1 MDLYTIRNMLSQG
14 KSIYDLPLRVTFY
27 ARVSTDR
34 YEQLNSLENQVM
46 YFENFIKEQENWTF
60 VDGYVDEGI
69 SGTSVKKREDFLR
82 MVDDAKKKKFDL
94 ILTKEISRFSRNTLD
109 SIKYTQELLICGVG
123 VHFLS
128 DNINTFQPDSELRL
142 TIMSSIAQEEIR
154 KLSERVRFG
163 YKRSVE
169 KGIVPGSNNIY
180 GYTKN
185 KGKLVIDEEQAK
197 FIRLIFE
204 TYVSENIGVHR
215 LGFKLFEEYG
225 VTNYSG
231 KPIAGT
237 VIKNIIRNPKYKGYF
252 CAHKETTVDYHDRK
266 RKRFKRDEWI
276 VYKDNETCPP
286 IVSEELWDKANEI
299 LDARSKKHDQINK
312 NNKYNKFPFSGLM
325 HCHFDG
331 ATFVRGTY
339 QIGKGDRSR
348 RRKFWAC
355 NNYRIHGKKKTE
367 GCNSPVLYYEE
378 LVEVCKKI
386 LNMILVCQ
394 DDLISEINDMIS
406 DIRTKKDYK
415 KEIKLID
422 EKLFK
427 TNNEKK
433 ELIMMRLRKEIDLK
447 EYNSLKDDL
456 DEKINSLEENKRKL
470 IEEEQ
475 NEQSSE
481 KNFEE
486 FKKKINDMVLSDD
499 EKILEIAQLFFEDIR
514 VESIKDDETDQK
526 VILHAKLNVS
536 NREDDTF
543 DFNKFLLLFCTRQG
557 CRYYDKY
564 LCLRFRRLL
573 RRFDESKSQR
583 NRYEKY
589 CLP

>member
-1 MDLYTIRNMLSQG
+1 MDLYTIRNMLGQG

-34 YEQLNSLENQVM
+34 YEQLNSLENQVT
-46 YFENFIKEQENWTF
+46 YFSNFIKEQENWTF

-82 MVDDAKKKKFDL
+82 MVDDAKKRKFDL

-109 SIKYTQELLICGVG
+109 SIKYTQELLSNGVG

-154 KLSERVRFG
+154 KLSERIRFG

-215 LGFKLFEEYG
+215 LGFKLFDEYG

-299 LDARSKKHDQINK
+299 LDARSKKHDQIHK
-312 NNKYNKFPFSGLM
+312 NNKYNKFAFSGLM
-325 HCHFDG
+325 HCYYDG

-367 GCNSPVLYYEE
+367 GCNSPVIYYEE
-378 LVEVCKKI
+378 LVEICKKI
-386 LNMILVCQ
+386 LKLILTCQ

-415 KEIKLID
+415 KEIKQVED
-422 EKLFK
+422 KTFK
-427 TNNEKK
+427 INNEKK
-433 ELIMMRLRKEIDLK
+433 ELIMMRMRKEIDLN
-447 EYNSLKDDL
+447 EYNTLKNDL
-456 DEKINSLEENKRKL
+456 DSQIEKLEETKRKL

-475 NEQSSE
+475 NQESSE
-481 KNFEE
+481 KNFDD
-486 FKKKINDMVLSDD
+486 FKKKINDIVFSDD
-499 EKILEIAQLFFEDIR
+499 EKVLEIAQLIFDDIR

-526 VILHAKLNVS
+526 VILHAKLNVFNS
-536 NREDDTF
+536 KDDTF
-543 DFNKFLLLFCTRQG
+543 NFDKFLLLFCTHQ
-557 CRYYDKY
+557 RYSANSSSNSNRSSKY
-564 LCLRFRRLL
+564 KL
-573 RRFDESKSQR
+573 
-583 NRYEKY
+583 
-589 CLP
+589 

>member
-34 YEQLNSLENQVM
+34 YAQLNSLENQVM
-46 YFENFIKEQENWTF
+46 YFENFIKEQENWIF
-60 VDGYVDEGI
+60 VEGYVDEGI

-109 SIKYTQELLICGVG
+109 SIKYTQELLSCGVG

-215 LGFKLFEEYG
+215 LGFKLFEKYG

-433 ELIMMRLRKEIDLK
+433 ELIMMRMRKEIDLK

-536 NREDDTF
+536 SREDDTF

-557 CRYYDKY
+557 CGDCS
-564 LCLRFRRLL
+564 CLSCCGFNGWFCF
-573 RRFDESKSQR
+573 FDE
-583 NRYEKY
+583 
-589 CLP
+589 

>member
-1 MDLYTIRNMLSQG
+1 MDLYAIRNMLSQG

-34 YEQLNSLENQVM
+34 YEQLNSLENQVT

-60 VDGYVDEGI
+60 VEGYVDEGI

-82 MVDDAKKKKFDL
+82 MVDDAKRKKIDL

-109 SIKYTQELLICGVG
+109 SIKYTQELLSNGVG

-197 FIRLIFE
+197 FIKLIFE
-204 TYVSENIGVHR
+204 IYVSENIGVHK

-231 KPIAGT
+231 KPIAGA

-266 RKRFKRDEWI
+266 RKKFKRDEWI

-286 IVSEELWDKANEI
+286 IVSEELWDRANEK
-299 LDARSKKHDQINK
+299 LDAKSKKHDQINK
-312 NNKYNKFPFSGLM
+312 NNKYSKFAFSGLM
-325 HCHFDG
+325 HCHYDG

-339 QIGKGDRSR
+339 QIGKGARSR

-367 GCNSPVLYYEE
+367 GCNSPVIYYEK
-378 LVEVCKKI
+378 LVEICKKI
-386 LNMILVCQ
+386 LTMIIECQ

-415 KEIKLID
+415 KEIKKIE

-427 TNNEKK
+427 VNNEKK
-433 ELIMMRLRKEIDLK
+433 ELIMMRMRKEIDLQ
-447 EYNSLKDDL
+447 EYNTLKDDL
-456 DEKINSLEENKRKL
+456 DSQIKSMEEDKIKL

-475 NEQSSE
+475 NQESSE
-481 KNFEE
+481 KNFTE
-486 FKKKINDMVLSDD
+486 FKEKVNSIVFSDD
-499 EKILEIAQLFFEDIR
+499 EKVLELAQTFFEDIK
-514 VESIKDDETDQK
+514 VESIKDDETKQK
-526 VILHAKLNVS
+526 VILHAKLNVFNS
-536 NREDDTF
+536 KDETF
-543 DFNKFLLLFCTRQG
+543 DLENFLLLFCKRQG
-557 CRYYDKY
+557 CSCCSSRSYWW
-564 LCLRFRRLL
+564 
-573 RRFDESKSQR
+573 Q
-583 NRYEKY
+583 
-589 CLP
+589 

>member
-1 MDLYTIRNMLSQG
+1 MDLYAIRNMLGQG

-34 YEQLNSLENQVM
+34 YEQLNSLENQVT
-46 YFENFIKEQENWTF
+46 YFSNFIKEQENWTF

-109 SIKYTQELLICGVG
+109 SIKYTQELLSNGVG

-215 LGFKLFEEYG
+215 LGFKLFDEYG

-299 LDARSKKHDQINK
+299 LDARSKNHDQINK

-325 HCHFDG
+325 HCYFDG

-394 DDLISEINDMIS
+394 DDLVSEINDMIS

-433 ELIMMRLRKEIDLK
+433 ELIMMRMRKEIDLK

-456 DEKINSLEENKRKL
+456 DDKINSLEENKRKL

-475 NEQSSE
+475 NKQSSE
-481 KNFEE
+481 KNYED
-486 FKKKINDMVLSDD
+486 FKKKINDMVLNDD

-536 NREDDTF
+536 NSKDDTF
-543 DFNKFLLLFCTRQG
+543 DFNKFLLLFCSRQG
-557 CRYYDKY
+557 CRRS
-564 LCLRFRRLL
+564 LSNSNVR
-573 RRFDESKSQR
+573 
-583 NRYEKY
+583 
-589 CLP
+589 

>member
-109 SIKYTQELLICGVG
+109 SIKYTQELLSCGVG

-225 VTNYSG
+225 VNNYSG

-367 GCNSPVLYYEE
+367 GCNSPVFYYEE

-406 DIRTKKDYK
+406 DIRNKKDYK

-433 ELIMMRLRKEIDLK
+433 ELIMMRMRKEIDLK
-447 EYNSLKDDL
+447 EYNFLKDDL

-475 NEQSSE
+475 SQKSSE
-481 KNFEE
+481 KNFDD
-486 FKKKINDMVLSDD
+486 FKKKINDIVFSDD
-499 EKILEIAQLFFEDIR
+499 EKILEIAQLIFEDIR

-526 VILHAKLNVS
+526 VILHAKLNVFNS
-536 NREDDTF
+536 KDDTF
-543 DFNKFLLLFCTRQG
+543 NFDKFLLLFCTRQG
-557 CRYYDKY
+557 CCFNDSR
-564 LCLRFRRLL
+564 LCWW
-573 RRFDESKSQR
+573 
-583 NRYEKY
+583 
-589 CLP
+589 

>member
-1 MDLYTIRNMLSQG
+1 MDLYAIRNMLGQG

-34 YEQLNSLENQVM
+34 YEQLNSLENQVT
-46 YFENFIKEQENWTF
+46 YFSNFIKEQENWTF
-60 VDGYVDEGI
+60 VEGYVDEGI

-109 SIKYTQELLICGVG
+109 SIKYTQELLSNGVG

-154 KLSERVRFG
+154 KLSERIRFG

-197 FIRLIFE
+197 TIRLIFE

-215 LGFKLFEEYG
+215 LGFKLFDEYG
-225 VTNYSG
+225 VCNYSG

-312 NNKYNKFPFSGLM
+312 NNKYNKFAFSGLM
-325 HCHFDG
+325 HCYYDG

-355 NNYRIHGKKKTE
+355 NNYRIHGKKKNE
-367 GCNSPVLYYEE
+367 GCNSPVIYYEE

-386 LNMILVCQ
+386 LKMMLTCQ

-415 KEIKLID
+415 REIKQLED
-422 EKLFK
+422 KTFK
-427 TNNEKK
+427 INNEKK
-433 ELIMMRLRKEIDLK
+433 ELIMMRMRKEIDLK

-456 DEKINSLEENKRKL
+456 DKQIETLEETKRKL

-475 NEQSSE
+475 SQESSE
-481 KNFEE
+481 KNFDD
-486 FKKKINDMVLSDD
+486 FKKKINDIVFSDD
-499 EKILEIAQLFFEDIR
+499 EKILEIAQLIFEDIR

-526 VILHAKLNVS
+526 VILHAKLNVFNS
-536 NREDDTF
+536 KDDTF
-543 DFNKFLLLFCTRQG
+543 NFDKFLLLFCTSQG
-557 CRYYDKY
+557 CGTYN
-564 LCLRFRRLL
+564 C
-573 RRFDESKSQR
+573 
-583 NRYEKY
+583 
-589 CLP
+589 

>member
-46 YFENFIKEQENWTF
+46 YFENFIKEQENWIF
-60 VDGYVDEGI
+60 VEGYVDEGI

-109 SIKYTQELLICGVG
+109 SIKYTQELLSCGVG

-197 FIRLIFE
+197 SIRLIFE

-215 LGFKLFEEYG
+215 LGFKLFEKYG

-406 DIRTKKDYK
+406 DIRNKKDYK

-433 ELIMMRLRKEIDLK
+433 ELIMMRMRKEIDLK

-557 CRYYDKY
+557 CCFNDSR
-564 LCLRFRRLL
+564 LCWW
-573 RRFDESKSQR
+573 
-583 NRYEKY
+583 
-589 CLP
+589 

>member
-1 MDLYTIRNMLSQG
+1 MDLYTIRNMLG
-14 KSIYDLPLRVTFY
+14 KGRSIYDLPLRVTFY

-46 YFENFIKEQENWTF
+46 YFKNFIKSQDNWTF
-60 VDGYVDEGI
+60 IEGYIDEGI
-69 SGTSVKKREDFLR
+69 SGTSTKKREEFLK
-82 MVDDAKKKKFDL
+82 MIDDAKKKKFDL

-109 SIKYTQELLICGVG
+109 SIKYTQELLISGVG

-185 KGKLVIDEEQAK
+185 KGKLVVDEEQAK
-197 FIRLIFE
+197 FVKLIFE
-204 TYVSENIGVHR
+204 IYVTENIGVHK

-312 NNKYNKFPFSGLM
+312 NNKYNKFAFSGLM
-325 HCHFDG
+325 HCYYDG

-339 QIGKGDRSR
+339 QIGKGDKSR

-367 GCNSPVLYYEE
+367 GCNSPVIYYEE

-386 LNMILVCQ
+386 LKMMLTCQ

-415 KEIKLID
+415 REIKQVEDKI
-422 EKLFK
+422 FK
-427 TNNEKK
+427 INNEKK
-433 ELIMMRLRKEIDLK
+433 ELIMMRMRKEIDLK

-456 DEKINSLEENKRKL
+456 DKQIETLEETKRKL

-475 NEQSSE
+475 SQESSE
-481 KNFEE
+481 KNFDD
-486 FKKKINDMVLSDD
+486 FKKKINDIVFSDD
-499 EKILEIAQLFFEDIR
+499 EKILEIAQLIFEDIR

-526 VILHAKLNVS
+526 VILHAKLNVFNS
-536 NREDDTF
+536 KDDTF
-543 DFNKFLLLFCTRQG
+543 NFDKFLLLFCTR
-557 CRYYDKY
+557 
-564 LCLRFRRLL
+564 
-573 RRFDESKSQR
+573 
-583 NRYEKY
+583 
-589 CLP
+589 

>member
-1 MDLYTIRNMLSQG
+1 MDLYTIRNMLG
-14 KSIYDLPLRVTFY
+14 KGRSIYDLPLRVTFY

-46 YFENFIKEQENWTF
+46 YFKNFIKSQGNWTF
-60 VDGYVDEGI
+60 IEGYIDEGI
-69 SGTSVKKREDFLR
+69 SGTSTKKREEFLK
-82 MVDDAKKKKFDL
+82 MIDDAKKKKFDL

-109 SIKYTQELLICGVG
+109 SIKYTQELLISGVG

-185 KGKLVIDEEQAK
+185 KGKLVVDEEQAK
-197 FIRLIFE
+197 FVKLIFE
-204 TYVSENIGVHR
+204 IYVTENIGVHK

-312 NNKYNKFPFSGLM
+312 NNKYNKFAFSGLM
-325 HCHFDG
+325 HCYYDG

-339 QIGKGDRSR
+339 QIGKGDKSR

-367 GCNSPVLYYEE
+367 GCNSPVIYYEE

-386 LNMILVCQ
+386 LKMMLTCQ
-394 DDLISEINDMIS
+394 DNLISEINDMIR

-415 KEIKLID
+415 REIKQVED
-422 EKLFK
+422 KTFK
-427 TNNEKK
+427 INNEKK
-433 ELIMMRLRKEIDLK
+433 ELIMMRMRKEIDLK

-456 DEKINSLEENKRKL
+456 DKQIETLEETKRKL

-475 NEQSSE
+475 SQESSE
-481 KNFEE
+481 KNFDD
-486 FKKKINDMVLSDD
+486 FKKKINDIVFSDD

-526 VILHAKLNVS
+526 VILHSKLNVS

-543 DFNKFLLLFCTRQG
+543 DFNKFLLLFCSRQG
-557 CRYYDKY
+557 CSTYD
-564 LCLRFRRLL
+564 
-573 RRFDESKSQR
+573 S
-583 NRYEKY
+583 
-589 CLP
+589 

>member
-109 SIKYTQELLICGVG
+109 SIKYTQELLSCGVG

-299 LDARSKKHDQINK
+299 LDARSKKHVQINK

-367 GCNSPVLYYEE
+367 GCNSHVLYYEE

-433 ELIMMRLRKEIDLK
+433 ELIMMRMRKEIDLK

-536 NREDDTF
+536 NSKDDTF

-557 CRYYDKY
+557 RCFSYCKY
-564 LCLRFRRLL
+564 
-573 RRFDESKSQR
+573 SSW
-583 NRYEKY
+583 
-589 CLP
+589 

>member
-1 MDLYTIRNMLSQG
+1 MDLYTIRNMLSGG

-46 YFENFIKEQENWTF
+46 YFSNFIKEQENWTF

-82 MVDDAKKKKFDL
+82 MVDDAKKRKFDL

-109 SIKYTQELLICGVG
+109 SIKYTQELLSNGVG

-197 FIRLIFE
+197 SIRLIFE
-204 TYVSENIGVHR
+204 TYVSESIGVHR
-215 LGFKLFEEYG
+215 LGFKLFEEHG
-225 VTNYSG
+225 VCNYSG

-286 IVSEELWDKANEI
+286 IVSEKLWDKANEI
-299 LDARSKKHDQINK
+299 LDVRSKKHDQINK
-312 NNKYNKFPFSGLM
+312 NNKYNKFAFSGLM
-325 HCHFDG
+325 HCYYDG

-339 QIGKGDRSR
+339 QIGKGDRNR
-348 RRKFWAC
+348 RRRFWAC

-367 GCNSPVLYYEE
+367 GCNSPVIYYEE

-386 LNMILVCQ
+386 LKLILTCQ
-394 DDLISEINDMIS
+394 NDLISEINDMIS

-415 KEIKLID
+415 KEIKQSEDKI
-422 EKLFK
+422 FK
-427 TNNEKK
+427 INNEKK
-433 ELIMMRLRKEIDLK
+433 ELIMMRMRKEIDMK
-447 EYNSLKDDL
+447 EYNTLKDDL
-456 DEKINSLEENKRKL
+456 DKQIQTLEESKRK
-470 IEEEQ
+470 IIDEEQ
-475 NEQSSE
+475 SQDSSE
-481 KNFEE
+481 KNFDD
-486 FKKKINDMVLSDD
+486 FKKKINDIVFSDD
-499 EKILEIAQLFFEDIR
+499 EKILEIAQLIFEDIR

-536 NREDDTF
+536 NKKDDTF

-557 CRYYDKY
+557 CSGSN
-564 LCLRFRRLL
+564 CLFCWW
-573 RRFDESKSQR
+573 F
-583 NRYEKY
+583 
-589 CLP
+589 

>member
-1 MDLYTIRNMLSQG
+1 MDLYAIRNMLSQG

-46 YFENFIKEQENWTF
+46 YFENFIKEQENWIF
-60 VDGYVDEGI
+60 VEGYVDEGI

-109 SIKYTQELLICGVG
+109 SIKYTQELLSCGVG

-185 KGKLVIDEEQAK
+185 KGKLVVDEEQAK
-197 FIRLIFE
+197 FVKLIFE
-204 TYVSENIGVHR
+204 IYVSENIGVHK

-266 RKRFKRDEWI
+266 RKKFKRDEWI

-339 QIGKGDRSR
+339 QIGKGDKSR

-386 LNMILVCQ
+386 LNMIIVCQ

-415 KEIKLID
+415 KEIKKIE

-427 TNNEKK
+427 VNNEKK
-433 ELIMMRLRKEIDLK
+433 ELIMMRMRKEIDLK
-447 EYNSLKDDL
+447 EYNTLKDDL
-456 DEKINSLEENKRKL
+456 DSQIKSMEEDKIKL

-499 EKILEIAQLFFEDIR
+499 EKILEIAQLFFEDIS
-514 VESIKDDETDQK
+514 VESIKDDESDQK

-536 NREDDTF
+536 NSKDDTF

-557 CRYYDKY
+557 CCHDNSIK
-564 LCLRFRRLL
+564 CN
-573 RRFDESKSQR
+573 EI
-583 NRYEKY
+583 
-589 CLP
+589 

>member
-1 MDLYTIRNMLSQG
+1 MDLYAIRNMLGQG

-34 YEQLNSLENQVM
+34 YEQLNSLENQVT
-46 YFENFIKEQENWTF
+46 YFSNFIKEQENWTF
-60 VDGYVDEGI
+60 VEGYVDEGI

-109 SIKYTQELLICGVG
+109 SIKYTQELLSNGVG

-169 KGIVPGSNNIY
+169 KGIVPGGNNIY

-215 LGFKLFEEYG
+215 LGFKLFDEYG

-252 CAHKETTVDYHDRK
+252 CAHKETIVDYHDRK

-312 NNKYNKFPFSGLM
+312 NNKYNKFAFSGLM
-325 HCHFDG
+325 HCYYDG

-355 NNYRIHGKKKTE
+355 NNYRIHGKKKNE
-367 GCNSPVLYYEE
+367 GCNSPVIYYEE

-386 LNMILVCQ
+386 LKMMLTCQ

-415 KEIKLID
+415 REIKQLED
-422 EKLFK
+422 KTFK
-427 TNNEKK
+427 INNEKK
-433 ELIMMRLRKEIDLK
+433 ELIMMRMRKEIDLK

-456 DEKINSLEENKRKL
+456 DKQIETLEETKRKL

-475 NEQSSE
+475 SQESSE
-481 KNFEE
+481 KNFDDI
-486 FKKKINDMVLSDD
+486 KKKINDIVFSDD
-499 EKILEIAQLFFEDIR
+499 EKILEIAQLIFEDIR

-526 VILHAKLNVS
+526 VILHAKLNVFNS
-536 NREDDTF
+536 KDDTF
-543 DFNKFLLLFCTRQG
+543 NFDKFLLLFCTSQG
-557 CRYYDKY
+557 CSTYN
-564 LCLRFRRLL
+564 C
-573 RRFDESKSQR
+573 
-583 NRYEKY
+583 
-589 CLP
+589 

>member
-46 YFENFIKEQENWTF
+46 YFSNFIKEQENWTF

-82 MVDDAKKKKFDL
+82 MVDDAKKRKFDL

-109 SIKYTQELLICGVG
+109 SIKYTQELLSNGVG

-154 KLSERVRFG
+154 KLSERIRFG

-215 LGFKLFEEYG
+215 LGFKLFDEYG
-225 VTNYSG
+225 VCNYSG
-231 KPIAGT
+231 KPIAGG

-312 NNKYNKFPFSGLM
+312 NNKYNKFAFSGLM
-325 HCHFDG
+325 HCFYDG

-367 GCNSPVLYYEE
+367 GCNSPVIYYEE

-386 LNMILVCQ
+386 LKMMLTCQ

-415 KEIKLID
+415 REIKQVED
-422 EKLFK
+422 KTFK
-427 TNNEKK
+427 INNEKK
-433 ELIMMRLRKEIDLK
+433 ELIMMRMRKEIDLK
-447 EYNSLKDDL
+447 EYNTLKDDL
-456 DEKINSLEENKRKL
+456 DKQIETLEETKRKL
-470 IEEEQ
+470 IEGEQ
-475 NEQSSE
+475 SQESSE
-481 KNFEE
+481 KNFDD
-486 FKKKINDMVLSDD
+486 FKKKINDIVFSDD
-499 EKILEIAQLFFEDIR
+499 EKVLEIAQLIFEDIR

-526 VILHAKLNVS
+526 VILHAKLNVFNS
-536 NREDDTF
+536 KDDTF
-543 DFNKFLLLFCTRQG
+543 NFDKFLLLFCTRQR
-557 CRYYDKY
+557 CSINDI
-564 LCLRFRRLL
+564 
-573 RRFDESKSQR
+573 
-583 NRYEKY
+583 
-589 CLP
+589 

>member
-46 YFENFIKEQENWTF
+46 YFSNFIKEQENWTF
-60 VDGYVDEGI
+60 VEGYVDEGI

-82 MVDDAKKKKFDL
+82 MVDDAKKRKFDL

-109 SIKYTQELLICGVG
+109 SIKYTQELLSNGVG

-154 KLSERVRFG
+154 KLSERIRFG

-197 FIRLIFE
+197 SIRLIFE

-215 LGFKLFEEYG
+215 LGFKLFDEYG
-225 VTNYSG
+225 VCNYSG
-231 KPIAGT
+231 KPIAGG

-312 NNKYNKFPFSGLM
+312 NNKYNKFAFSGLM
-325 HCHFDG
+325 HCYYDG

-367 GCNSPVLYYEE
+367 GCNSPVIYYEE

-386 LNMILVCQ
+386 LKMMLTCQ

-415 KEIKLID
+415 REIKQVED
-422 EKLFK
+422 KTFK
-427 TNNEKK
+427 INNEKK
-433 ELIMMRLRKEIDLK
+433 ELIMMRMRKEIDLK

-456 DEKINSLEENKRKL
+456 DKQIETLEETKRKL

-475 NEQSSE
+475 SQESSE
-481 KNFEE
+481 KNFDD
-486 FKKKINDMVLSDD
+486 FKKKINDIVFSDD
-499 EKILEIAQLFFEDIR
+499 EKILEIAQLIFEDIR

-526 VILHAKLNVS
+526 VILHAKLNVFNS
-536 NREDDTF
+536 KDDTF
-543 DFNKFLLLFCTRQG
+543 NFDKFLLLFCTRQR
-557 CRYYDKY
+557 CRHNDKY
-564 LCLRFRRLL
+564 LCLR
-573 RRFDESKSQR
+573 
-583 NRYEKY
+583 
-589 CLP
+589 

>member
-1 MDLYTIRNMLSQG
+1 MDLYTIRNMLG
-14 KSIYDLPLRVTFY
+14 KGRSIYDLPLRVTFY

-46 YFENFIKEQENWTF
+46 YFKNFIKSQGNWTF
-60 VDGYVDEGI
+60 IEGYIDEGI
-69 SGTSVKKREDFLR
+69 SGTSTKKREEFLK
-82 MVDDAKKKKFDL
+82 MIDDAKKKKFDL

-109 SIKYTQELLICGVG
+109 SIKYTQELLISGVG

-185 KGKLVIDEEQAK
+185 KGKLVVDEEQAK
-197 FIRLIFE
+197 FVKLIFE
-204 TYVSENIGVHR
+204 IYVTENIGVHK

-312 NNKYNKFPFSGLM
+312 NNKYNKFAFSGLM
-325 HCHFDG
+325 HCYYDG

-339 QIGKGDRSR
+339 QIGKGDKSR

-367 GCNSPVLYYEE
+367 GCNSPVIYYEE

-386 LNMILVCQ
+386 LKMMLTCQ
-394 DDLISEINDMIS
+394 DNLISEINDMIR

-415 KEIKLID
+415 REIKQVED
-422 EKLFK
+422 KTFK
-427 TNNEKK
+427 INNEKK
-433 ELIMMRLRKEIDLK
+433 ELIMMRMRKEIDLK

-456 DEKINSLEENKRKL
+456 DKQIETLEETKRKL

-475 NEQSSE
+475 SQESSE
-481 KNFEE
+481 KNFDD
-486 FKKKINDMVLSDD
+486 FKKKINDIVFSDD

-526 VILHAKLNVS
+526 VILHAKLNVFNS
-536 NREDDTF
+536 KDDTF
-543 DFNKFLLLFCTRQG
+543 NFDKFLLLFCTR
-557 CRYYDKY
+557 
-564 LCLRFRRLL
+564 
-573 RRFDESKSQR
+573 
-583 NRYEKY
+583 
-589 CLP
+589 

>member
-46 YFENFIKEQENWTF
+46 YFSNFIKEQENWTF
-60 VDGYVDEGI
+60 VEGYVDEGI

-82 MVDDAKKKKFDL
+82 MVDDAKKRKFDL

-109 SIKYTQELLICGVG
+109 SIKYTQELLSNGVG

-154 KLSERVRFG
+154 KLSERIRFG

-197 FIRLIFE
+197 SIRLIFE

-215 LGFKLFEEYG
+215 LGFKLFDEYG
-225 VTNYSG
+225 VCNYSG
-231 KPIAGT
+231 KPIAGG

-312 NNKYNKFPFSGLM
+312 NNKYNKFAFSGLM
-325 HCHFDG
+325 HCYYDG

-367 GCNSPVLYYEE
+367 GCNSPVIYYEE

-386 LNMILVCQ
+386 LKMMLTCQ

-415 KEIKLID
+415 REIKQVED
-422 EKLFK
+422 KTFK
-427 TNNEKK
+427 INNEKK
-433 ELIMMRLRKEIDLK
+433 ELIMMRMRKEIDLK

-456 DEKINSLEENKRKL
+456 DKQIETLEETKRKL

-475 NEQSSE
+475 SQESSE
-481 KNFEE
+481 KNFDD
-486 FKKKINDMVLSDD
+486 FKKKINDIVFSDD
-499 EKILEIAQLFFEDIR
+499 EKILEIAQLIFEDIR

-526 VILHAKLNVS
+526 VILHAKLNVFNS
-536 NREDDTF
+536 KDDTF
-543 DFNKFLLLFCTRQG
+543 NFDKFLLLFCTRQR
-557 CRYYDKY
+557 CSNDNFK
-564 LCLRFRRLL
+564 
-573 RRFDESKSQR
+573 
-583 NRYEKY
+583 
-589 CLP
+589 

>member
-46 YFENFIKEQENWTF
+46 YFENFIKEQENWIF
-60 VDGYVDEGI
+60 VEGYVDEGI

-109 SIKYTQELLICGVG
+109 SIKYTQELLSCGVG

-406 DIRTKKDYK
+406 DIRNKKDYK

-433 ELIMMRLRKEIDLK
+433 ELIMMRMRKEIDLK

-557 CRYYDKY
+557 CGDCS
-564 LCLRFRRLL
+564 CLSCCGFNGWFCF
-573 RRFDESKSQR
+573 FDE
-583 NRYEKY
+583 
-589 CLP
+589 

>member
-204 TYVSENIGVHR
+204 NYVSENIGVHR

-394 DDLISEINDMIS
+394 DDLISEMNDMIS

-433 ELIMMRLRKEIDLK
+433 ELIMMRMRKEIDLK
-447 EYNSLKDDL
+447 EYNSLKVDL

-486 FKKKINDMVLSDD
+486 FKKKINDMALSDD

-526 VILHAKLNVS
+526 VILHAKLNVFNS
-536 NREDDTF
+536 KDDTF
-543 DFNKFLLLFCTRQG
+543 NFDKFLLLFCTRQG
-557 CRYYDKY
+557 CCFNDSR
-564 LCLRFRRLL
+564 LCWW
-573 RRFDESKSQR
+573 
-583 NRYEKY
+583 
-589 CLP
+589 